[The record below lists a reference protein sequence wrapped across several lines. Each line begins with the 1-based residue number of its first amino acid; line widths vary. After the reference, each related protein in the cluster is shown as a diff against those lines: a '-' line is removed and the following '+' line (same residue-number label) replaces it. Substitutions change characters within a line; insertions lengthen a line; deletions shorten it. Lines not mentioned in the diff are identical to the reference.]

1 MSYGIL
7 APAISIHPPRA
18 GRDYSVHI
26 PSFDIL
32 LFQSTRPVRG
42 GTVPFGYDTYGT
54 GISIHP
60 PRAGRDVGKQT
71 PVHYE
76 SVFQSTRP
84 VRGGTS
90 SGIRGRMFG
99 SGFQST
105 RPVRGGTAISHKIA
119 FAIYCTIYNN
129 APANPTWQHI
139 LQPCGIFFFAM
150 RIKIRCEVRG
160 VFPGASPSH
169 GQIIRTPSGLYPA
182 FTPKCS
188 VFVS

>member
-1 MSYGIL
+1 MPTIPFQSTRPVRGGTDTAIKL
-7 APAISIHPPRA
+7 SLHTWISIHPPRA
-18 GRDYSVHI
+18 GRDSIARLTALYISYFNPPAPCGAGLTFLPALFTHRNFNPPAPCGAGHV
-26 PSFDIL
+26 L
-32 LFQSTRPVRG
+32 LDKTANRV
-42 GTVPFGYDTYGT
+42 T
-54 GISIHP
+54 
-60 PRAGRDVGKQT
+60 
-71 PVHYE
+71 
-76 SVFQSTRP
+76 
-84 VRGGTS
+84 
-90 SGIRGRMFG
+90 
-99 SGFQST
+99 FQST
-105 RPVRGGTAISHKIA
+105 RPVRGGTAIIYKHTSV
-119 FAIYCTIYNN
+119 IYCTIYNN

>member
-1 MSYGIL
+1 MAKNVIL
-7 APAISIHPPRA
+7 LPFQSTRPVRGGTLRQLYDNALYQISIHPPRA
-18 GRDYSVHI
+18 GRDLRACKIVY
-26 PSFDIL
+26 
-32 LFQSTRPVRG
+32 
-42 GTVPFGYDTYGT
+42 
-54 GISIHP
+54 
-60 PRAGRDVGKQT
+60 PR
-71 PVHYE
+71 
-76 SVFQSTRP
+76 
-84 VRGGTS
+84 
-90 SGIRGRMFG
+90 IR
-99 SGFQST
+99 FQST
-105 RPVRGGTAISHKIA
+105 RPVRGGTAISYKIA

>member
-1 MSYGIL
+1 MLLRNASGGFQSTRPVRGGTDRFDKKRL
-7 APAISIHPPRA
+7 LVPISIHPPRA
-18 GRDYSVHI
+18 GRDM
-26 PSFDIL
+26 P
-32 LFQSTRPVRG
+32 LFWLV
-42 GTVPFGYDTYGT
+42 
-54 GISIHP
+54 
-60 PRAGRDVGKQT
+60 
-71 PVHYE
+71 
-76 SVFQSTRP
+76 
-84 VRGGTS
+84 
-90 SGIRGRMFG
+90 IRLGL
-99 SGFQST
+99 FQST
-105 RPVRGGTAISHKIA
+105 RPVRGGTAISYKIA

-160 VFPGASPSH
+160 VFPGTSPSH